1 MRILFILLLVVAFGL
16 LSQTVLANWTQPNN
30 PPPTC
35 NAGDPGCDPPVN
47 VSATPQVK
55 AGGLGIFGNFLVGT
69 KDLFVDHA
77 TGRVGIGL
85 TGPTQVLDVAGYVKG
100 IGLCIADDC
109 RDSWPSGGNGSG
121 VSKIIAGNNI
131 SISPSGG
138 TGDVTINATG
148 GGTNYWD
155 ASGNGVKFT
164 GINRNDQGVLGINT
178 DPTHTL
184 DVRGGDDKSYF
195 AGSLGV
201 TGKICLG
208 SFGSNWDDSTK
219 CISSW
224 PSGVGEA
231 NTASNVGTGDGGIFK
246 QKSGVDL
253 QLKSLKAGSNITI
266 TNNTSDITI
275 SASGGGVSD
284 GDKGD
289 ITVSGGGSTW
299 NIDSGAVGPGEIA
312 ADAVDDNEI
321 EDGSVG
327 RAEIASGIVFKDPA
341 WHYKKAWTDNNTK
354 DFSVGSHSVCFVSG
368 FDEDPDSVL
377 GAEGKCQVGA
387 GYGDNESFPLSD
399 SAPVWTMYV
408 REMTSCEAICLNI
421 E

>member
-1 MRILFILLLVVAFGL
+1 MTTMRILFILLLVVAFGL

-69 KDLFVDHA
+69 KDLFVDRA

-85 TGPTQVLDVAGYVKG
+85 TGPTQVLDVAGYVRG
-100 IGLCIADDC
+100 VGLCIADDC

-131 SISPSGG
+131 DIEPDVG
-138 TGDVTINATG
+138 TGNVTINATG
-148 GGTNYWD
+148 GGTNYWLP
-155 ASGNGVKFT
+155 SGNSIKFT
-164 GINRNDQGVLGINT
+164 GINNNGAGTLGING

-184 DVRGGDDKSYF
+184 DVFGGDGKSYF
-195 AGSLGV
+195 RGSLGV

-208 SFGSNWDDSTK
+208 SFGSNWDDATK

-224 PSGVGEA
+224 SSNGEA
-231 NTASNVGTGDGGIFK
+231 NTASNVGTGNGGIFK
-246 QKSGVDL
+246 NKVGVDL
-253 QLKSLKAGSNITI
+253 ELKSLKAGSNITI

-289 ITVSGGGSTW
+289 ITVSSSGSTW
-299 NIDSGAVGPGEIA
+299 NIDSGAVGTSEIA
-312 ADAVDDNEI
+312 NGAVTNAKTDLTPSFTSEC
-321 EDGSVG
+321 V
-327 RAEIASGIVFKDPA
+327 ASG
-341 WHYKKAWTDNNTK
+341 TDVTETCPIGARQFCALSKHEELGSGQANMCRVYLYNGSWSLQAKVKNTQSGTVK
-354 DFSVGSHSVCFVSG
+354 CFAVC
-368 FDEDPDSVL
+368 L
-377 GAEGKCQVGA
+377 Q
-387 GYGDNESFPLSD
+387 
-399 SAPVWTMYV
+399 
-408 REMTSCEAICLNI
+408 
-421 E
+421 